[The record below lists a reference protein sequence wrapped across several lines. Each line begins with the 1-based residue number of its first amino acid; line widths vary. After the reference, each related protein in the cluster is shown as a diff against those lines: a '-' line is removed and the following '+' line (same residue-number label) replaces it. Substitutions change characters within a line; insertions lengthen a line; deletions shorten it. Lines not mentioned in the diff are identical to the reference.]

1 MKMNQCLVIN
11 YIYIVS
17 PPPLFIPQTNLV
29 TFLSVLFYNITFEL
43 YSLRHPSFDMQY
55 RDAKALQ

>member
-1 MKMNQCLVIN
+1 MKLNQCLVIK

-17 PPPLFIPQTNLV
+17 TPPLPTPQINLF
-29 TFLSVLFYNITFEL
+29 TFLLVLFYNTTFEL
-43 YSLRHPSFDMQY
+43 YSLRHTSFDMQY

>member
-1 MKMNQCLVIN
+1 MKLNQCLVIK
-11 YIYIVS
+11 YIYIVF
-17 PPPLFIPQTNLV
+17 PPISTPQINLV